1 MSEKK
6 NWHSTVLGWFVV
18 KEGEDAS
25 PDESAG
31 EEPEVAQDL
40 AVGLRP
46 NAAHRA
52 GGGSTAPAAPSPVT
66 FVKDVPASPGG
77 QVDFDGVF
85 AAADIDDDE
94 RGRVTKAKELLA
106 ALPAGTDPAVKKQIV
121 EASLKAFGVPIEKI
135 IEAGVQEIQALE
147 GYIRLGANDTSKL
160 IDESQQR
167 IVAYEEDIRRI
178 RTIME
183 ERVAE
188 QQGVMKA
195 CNDKKLEIQAVLEFF
210 GRDAVAKVVRDSP
223 KLIEPT

>member
-1 MSEKK
+1 MQ
-6 NWHSTVLGWFVV
+6 NTDTFGL
-18 KEGEDAS
+18 
-25 PDESAG
+25 
-31 EEPEVAQDL
+31 VAQ
-40 AVGLRP
+40 V
-46 NAAHRA
+46 
-52 GGGSTAPAAPSPVT
+52 
-66 FVKDVPASPGG
+66 
-77 QVDFDGVF
+77 QGV
-85 AAADIDDDE
+85 
-94 RGRVTKAKELLA
+94 
-106 ALPAGTDPAVKKQIV
+106 
-121 EASLKAFGVPIEKI
+121 
-135 IEAGVQEIQALE
+135 LE